1 MSRPTESRTSRRALL
16 SAALGAPLAASLGG
30 CLGQSWDELTPTR
43 LTIATGNR
51 GGVFERYGDAL
62 AAVLDERLDGV
73 TVTTH
78 NTNASL
84 INLREVARGLS
95 DIGFS
100 LGDAAADAIRG
111 TGPFAAPVDLVALT
125 RTYDS
130 FVQLVVRADSPVEAV
145 AHLRGRRVAV
155 GSRGS
160 GTRLVARR
168 VLAAADVALEE
179 VTGTDD
185 SLEQSA
191 DGLRRG
197 LLDAF
202 FFVSGVPNTA
212 VARLAD
218 VTPIRLVDLGALV
231 PRLVESYGPEYTLG
245 PVPTSSYGLPRA
257 VDTVSVKNYIVVHPD
272 LDEDLAY
279 AVTRVMF
286 EAQDAVDR
294 MSPQVRQPNLG
305 AAIFTSPLPL
315 HPGAERY
322 YRERRP

>member
-1 MSRPTESRTSRRALL
+1 MFSTTRASRRALL
-16 SAALGAPLAASLGG
+16 SAVVGGPLAAALGG
-30 CLGQSWDELTPTR
+30 CLGQSWDDLPKTS
-43 LTIATGNR
+43 LSIATGNR
-51 GGVFERYGDAL
+51 GGVFDRYGDAL
-62 AAVLDERLDGV
+62 AAVLEERLDGV

-84 INLREVARGLS
+84 INLREVAHGRS

-111 TGPFAAPVDLVALT
+111 TGPFAVPVDLVALT

-130 FVQLVVRADSPVEAV
+130 FVQLVVRAESPVEEV
-145 AHLRGRRVAV
+145 AHLRGQRVAV

-168 VLAAADVALEE
+168 VLAAAGIAPEA

-197 LLDAF
+197 RLDAF
-202 FFVSGVPNTA
+202 FFVSGIPNTA
-212 VARLAD
+212 VEQLSEAI
-218 VTPIRLVDLGALV
+218 PIRLVDLGSVV
-231 PRLVESYGPEYTLG
+231 PQLTRAYGPEYTRG

-257 VDTVSVKNYIVVHPD
+257 IDTVSVKNYLVVHPD

-286 EAQDAVDR
+286 EAQDAVDVR
-294 MSPQVRQPNLG
+294 APEVRQPNLG

-322 YRERRP
+322 YRERRL